1 MLITLPNSCWLNPLP
16 SMWSCLTFFSE
27 GISKFP
33 SLLQPGP
40 VQNFFSLKSFM
51 SATFPKL
58 KRILRPRPP
67 VSEYF
72 WIRNFGSRQHVSDES
87 GIRIRNFFNPLS
99 RVEIFGI
106 CYEPGTRV
114 DAAKSGYFFFIS
126 WRNKIKHNSFP
137 CAEYSRWCR
146 AQCYRFFTSRTTVSR
161 LITCRP
167 YDLTTRYTYR

>member
-114 DAAKSGYFFFIS
+114 DAAKSGYFFLSRDVTRLSTILFRV
-126 WRNKIKHNSFP
+126 RNIQDG
-137 CAEYSRWCR
+137 AERNVIASL
-146 AQCYRFFTSRTTVSR
+146 R
-161 LITCRP
+161 LG
-167 YDLTTRYTYR
+167 LQFHVL